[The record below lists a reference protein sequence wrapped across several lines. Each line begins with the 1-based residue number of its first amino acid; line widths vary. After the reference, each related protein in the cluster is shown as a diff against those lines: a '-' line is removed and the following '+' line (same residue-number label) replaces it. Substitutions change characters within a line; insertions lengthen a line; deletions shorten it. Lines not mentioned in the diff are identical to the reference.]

1 MSSHYQCRV
10 CGSFNTLNLG
20 PLPEQN
26 IFSGKLLEKKLPE
39 SYLFKCL
46 DCMLLVR
53 DPIMELSQYNALY
66 KNASSEVW
74 PSSEELLR
82 HDQLVVRAMIIR
94 QNKSNIKVLDVG
106 CYTGELLTSLPANY
120 AKYGIEICQ
129 AAASVAS
136 SKGIEIVSNDLY
148 AIDIHHKFDVIT
160 AVDVIEH
167 TENPEVFIQELMSLL
182 APHGKLIISTG
193 NTDNCLWKR
202 LKNRFWYSKFYEH
215 ISFIG
220 ERWLDNFCFKN
231 NFTIVDKV
239 IFRYFQPTARFSIKN
254 FVKFM
259 LVLLRISP
267 ERCSTFTEDHFCFS
281 ITSNNY
287 LKSAANEKNY

>member
-10 CGSFNTLNLG
+10 CGSLNTLNLG

-26 IFSGKLLEKKLPE
+26 IFSGKILEKKLPE
-39 SYLFKCL
+39 SSLFKCL

-53 DPIMELSQYNALY
+53 DPIMESSQYNALY

-82 HDQLVVRAMIIR
+82 HDQLVVKAMIIR

-148 AIDIHHKFDVIT
+148 AIDIHHKFDLIT

-167 TENPEVFIQELMSLL
+167 TENPEVFIQKLMTLL
-182 APHGKLIISTG
+182 EPHGQLIISTG
-193 NTDNCLWKR
+193 NTDNWLWKR
-202 LKNRFWYSKFYEH
+202 LKNRFWYSKFPEH

-220 ERWLDNFCFKN
+220 ESWLDEICLKN
-231 NFTIVDKV
+231 KYTIVDKE
-239 IFRYFQPTARFSIKN
+239 IFSYVPQTAWSSIKN
-254 FVKFM
+254 FLKFI
-259 LVLLRISP
+259 LSILLIGTEDFSM
-267 ERCSTFTEDHFCFS
+267 CSEDHFCFS
-281 ITSNNY
+281 IRADRY
-287 LKSAANEKNY
+287 Y